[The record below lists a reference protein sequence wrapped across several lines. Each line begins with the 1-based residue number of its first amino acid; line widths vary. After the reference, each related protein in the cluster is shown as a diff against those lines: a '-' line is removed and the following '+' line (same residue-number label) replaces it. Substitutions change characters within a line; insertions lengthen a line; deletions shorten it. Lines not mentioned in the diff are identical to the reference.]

1 MERESYLVYTIDAFA
16 KVGRPEKGTSQSDK
30 ESLTPK
36 EVSQKLITKQKT
48 GNPAGFVDLRGE
60 GLDADKMQ
68 AIAKMVGFSE
78 TAFIETSKEADFKV
92 RFFTPS
98 DEVDLCG
105 HATIG
110 LFSGM
115 YQLGLIPAG
124 SYQQKTKAGILKV
137 QIGEDA
143 SVLMEQAKP
152 IFGETIVDADVA
164 KSLSLTE
171 DDLSETLPCQA
182 VSTGLLDLL
191 IPVKDLSVLSRIVAN
206 DALITEVSKRY
217 GVVGYHVF
225 AIDEVSENGI
235 KGQCRN
241 FAPLYAIPE
250 EAATGTSNGALAA
263 YCKAYNIGGIGAVLK
278 STYTFRQGIEM
289 NCPSEIRAQIDE
301 KGRVWVG
308 GIAANLN
315 KRVIKL

>member
-16 KVGRPEKGTSQSDK
+16 KVAASDDGSRNRTK
-30 ESLTPK
+30 EGMTPK
-36 EVSQKLITKQKT
+36 EVSQKLVTKQKT

-60 GLDADKMQ
+60 ALSAEKMQ
-68 AIAKMVGFSE
+68 DIAKIVGFSE
-78 TAFIETSKEADFKV
+78 TAFIEPSKEADFKV

-115 YQLGLIPAG
+115 YQLGLIPEG
-124 SYQQKTKAGILKV
+124 QYKQKTKAGILKV
-137 QIGEDA
+137 QINEDA
-143 SVLMEQAKP
+143 SVLMEQAAP
-152 IFGETIVDADVA
+152 VFGDKVEDADIA
-164 KSLSLTE
+164 RSLGLELS
-171 DDLSETLPCQA
+171 DLHENLPCQA

-191 IPVKDLSVLSRIVAN
+191 IPVKNVGVLAKIVAD
-206 DALITEVSKRY
+206 DALITEISKRY

-225 AIDEVSENGI
+225 AIDERNEEKLS
-235 KGQCRN
+235 GQCRN

-263 YCKAYNIGGIGAVLK
+263 YCQHYNVKRIGELANSV
-278 STYTFRQGIEM
+278 YAFRQGIEM
-289 NCPSEIRAQIDE
+289 ACPSEIMARIDE

-315 KRVIKL
+315 KRVINL